1 MILAV
6 LGTHEQPFP
15 RAVRMAHALRDP
27 TDEELHVQRGH
38 TQRIPGLDAR
48 WQQWYGREELDEA
61 MLSAS
66 VVIVHGGSGC
76 IYQAINLGLR
86 PVVIPRLARHGEHV
100 DDHQLQLP
108 GRLAATGRVVLWAP
122 GQAPGDVRRLAE
134 RGRTRR
140 ILGPHRDLRGA
151 VWGAAEELRRKG

>member
-15 RAVRMAHALRDP
+15 RAVRMAHALRNP
-27 TDEELHVQRGH
+27 PEEELCVQHGH
-38 TQRIPGLDAR
+38 TPRLGGIDAR

-66 VVIVHGGSGC
+66 VVVVHGGSGC
-76 IYQAINLGLR
+76 IYQALNLGLR
-86 PVVIPRLARHGEHV
+86 PVVIPRLARYREHV

-122 GQAPGDVRRLAE
+122 EQAPGDVRRMAE
-134 RGRTRR
+134 RGRSRRLLATR
-140 ILGPHRDLRGA
+140 RDLREA
-151 VWGAAEELRRKG
+151 VWGAAEELTGRG

>member
-27 TDEELHVQRGH
+27 PREELHVQHGH
-38 TQRIPGLDAR
+38 TPPCPGIDAR
-48 WQQWYGREELDEA
+48 WQQWYEREELDEA

-66 VVIVHGGSGC
+66 VVVVHGGSGS
-76 IYQAINLGLR
+76 IYQALMLGLR
-86 PVVIPRLARHGEHV
+86 PVVIPRLARYREHV

-108 GRLAATGRVVLWAP
+108 GRLATTGRVVLWAP
-122 GQAPGDVRRLAE
+122 REGPGDVRRRAE
-134 RGRTRR
+134 RGRSRSFLAAR
-140 ILGPHRDLRGA
+140 RDLREA
-151 VWGAAEELRRKG
+151 VWGAAEELTGKG